1 MRVQL
6 AGVGKHFGAHVI
18 LDQVTL
24 TIGPKARIGLVGPN
38 GVGKTTLLRIVAGQE
53 QPDAGTV
60 ARAPSRL
67 TVGYLEQERTA
78 QPGVSVLD
86 SLARAHGY
94 RECRTGARS
103 IRARSGR
110 RAACRGS
117 LRGRPR
123 SSRFARRR
131 ELRAASSRDVRR
143 PRARCRSRPRAR
155 RALGRRVRA
164 RRPRRDPA
172 LALRRAAPRRADER
186 PRLRRAGAARAVSRR
201 ISRRSRRR
209 LARPRVP
216 RPDGRSHRLDRAG
229 HAARAGVGG
238 RLERLRDGTRHR
250 TRCRAGGVRAGAAS
264 TQAADDAPEHATD
277 RGALEGRLARRQD
290 GRPGPPRDA
299 CARDE
304 GAAGRA
310 APRTQRAARQALPA
324 MGAEADARRGTAP
337 VRSGAPALGRCRAPR
352 SLPSRAGRP
361 RPRAGRAAVDRRSER
376 HRQVD
381 AAWECSSATCR
392 SPKANAWSGDAP

>member
-86 SLARAHGY
+86 LARGAHGY

-103 IRARSGR
+103 IRGRSGR
-110 RAACRGS
+110 RAARRGS
-117 LRGRPR
+117 LRGCARSPR
-123 SSRFARRR
+123 LARRR
-131 ELRAASSRDVRR
+131 ELRAASSGDVRR
-143 PRARCRSRPRAR
+143 SRARCRSRPRAR

-216 RPDGRSHRLDRAG
+216 RPDGRVASPRSS
-229 HAARAGVGG
+229 
-238 RLERLRDGTRHR
+238 R
-250 TRCRAGGVRAGAAS
+250 TRGACGSGREAGA
-264 TQAADDAPEHATD
+264 TT
-277 RGALEGRLARRQD
+277 RRH
-290 GRPGPPRDA
+290 GTPN
-299 CARDE
+299 
-304 GAAGRA
+304 
-310 APRTQRAARQALPA
+310 ALP
-324 MGAEADARRGTAP
+324 RW
-337 VRSGAPALGRCRAPR
+337 RS
-352 SLPSRAGRP
+352 SS
-361 RPRAGRAAVDRRSER
+361 RRSC
-376 HRQVD
+376 D
-381 AAWECSSATCR
+381 AGS
-392 SPKANAWSGDAP
+392 